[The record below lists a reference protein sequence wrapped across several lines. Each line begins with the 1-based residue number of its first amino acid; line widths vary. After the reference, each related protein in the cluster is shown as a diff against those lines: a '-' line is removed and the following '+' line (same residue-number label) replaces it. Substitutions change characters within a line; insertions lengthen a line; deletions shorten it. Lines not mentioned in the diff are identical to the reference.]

1 MKIRSITLG
10 TATEAG
16 PGPALERAGP
26 LLATLAARYADAGY
40 EVQTTRVSLPPLA
53 RLAGPEADL
62 SALVRSI
69 DAAAAAAGIGY
80 VALGPVR
87 WSDGAERA
95 ARLASSL
102 PAALAASERVFGS
115 IETADADGVRFEA
128 VQAAATAM
136 RALADGTEQGLGN
149 FRFGALA
156 NCPPNVPFFPA
167 AYHEALE
174 PAFSLAL
181 QAADLAVRA
190 FDRAETLDQARQ
202 RLTAALEAELARLE
216 DVAVAIEAGLGLSY
230 AGADPTLA
238 PFPDDR
244 ESVGSALERLGVGR
258 FGTAGTLTGAEL
270 VTRALRAVRG
280 RRCGFAG
287 LSLPVLEDSALA
299 RSATGRLC
307 SWQELLLY
315 SAVCGTGLD
324 MLPLPGD
331 VGSEELAAMILDVST
346 LAVTLRK
353 PLTCRLLPVPGKS
366 AGELTEFDFPFFA
379 NGAVLGVKDG
389 GSPELIRRGLAGQAL
404 SGA

>member
-10 TATEAG
+10 TAAQPG

-62 SALVRSI
+62 PALVRSI
-69 DAAAAAAGIGY
+69 DAAAVGAGVGY

-87 WSDGAERA
+87 WSDGTERA
-95 ARLASSL
+95 ARLAACL
-102 PAALAASERVFGS
+102 PAALAAGERVFGS

-128 VQAAATAM
+128 VQAAAAAV
-136 RALADGTEQGLGN
+136 RALAASTERGLGN

-167 AYHEALE
+167 AYHEARE

-181 QAADLAVRA
+181 QSADLAVRA
-190 FDRAETLDQARQ
+190 FDQAETLDQAQQ
-202 RLTAALEAELARLE
+202 RLTAALEAELAPLE
-216 DVAVAIEAGLGLSY
+216 AVAAAVEAELGLRY

-244 ESVGSALERLGVGR
+244 ESIGSALERLGVGR
-258 FGTAGTLTGAEL
+258 FGMAGTLTGAAL
-270 VTRALRAVRG
+270 VTRALRSVRG
-280 RRCGFAG
+280 RCCGFAG
-287 LSLPVLEDSALA
+287 LILPVLEDSALA
-299 RSATGRLC
+299 RSATDRLC

-331 VGSEELAAMILDVST
+331 VGPEELAAMILDVST

-353 PLTCRLLPVPGKS
+353 PLTCRLLPVPGRA
-366 AGELTEFDFPFFA
+366 AGELTEFDSPFFVNA
-379 NGAVLGVKDG
+379 GILGIEPG
-389 GSPELIRRGLAGQAL
+389 GSAELIRRGLAGEAL